1 MLEQLISLSTEQI
14 VLTSTI
20 LVLLGLF
27 IWNKYRY
34 DAISVAALI
43 FLVTISSSFDL
54 EIINVE
60 QALEGFANP
69 AVMTVALV
77 LIISH
82 GLKNAG
88 LSALAGKL
96 LAGKQFSEIQFM
108 LLLLAVAATLSSFI
122 NNIGAMA
129 ILLPLTVSVCQKM
142 EWHPAKFLMPLAF
155 ACILGGMNT
164 LIGTPPNIIISNYA
178 LDNTGT
184 AFNFFD
190 FSKVGLAITICGIL
204 FVAFIGNKLIF
215 LRSIPS
221 NEPLINMKGYLFE
234 VVVNQGS
241 SSVGLTLYKFKK
253 QAGEDIEIIGVISE
267 TGSVKKVQ
275 NNMRIKEGQIL
286 VIKSPPDEIGK
297 ILNLFDF
304 SIPEE
309 LHSFDEADLEEIEVL
324 ISPGSRL
331 IGRKYDFFLKLAFE
345 ELNLLGLWR
354 KGTKYRTRL
363 TRETFKAGD
372 VLLLG
377 VRDLDD
383 EEVKNKINHLGL
395 MPVRERE
402 IEVITSRSRLLKG
415 LFFFISSILLV
426 AFDVLS
432 PTIAFLLCVLCF
444 ARIKIIDANFYRS
457 VEWPII
463 VMLAAMIPI
472 GLAMQTTELS
482 NLIALNIKEF
492 APNINQ
498 AWILIII
505 LVITMAVSDIINN
518 AATAVIMAPI
528 AYQIAL
534 SNPAYDVNA
543 FLMVVAIGASCAFL
557 TPIGHQCNTVVMGPG
572 NYKFTDYWRMGLP
585 LEIIIV
591 AIAIPMIL
599 FVWS

>member
-54 EIINVE
+54 EIINVK

-77 LIISH
+77 LIISQ

-108 LLLLAVAATLSSFI
+108 LLLLTIAATLSSFI

-426 AFDVLS
+426 AFDVLP

>member
-1 MLEQLISLSTEQI
+1 MLEQLSLSTEQI

-54 EIINVE
+54 EIINVK

-77 LIISH
+77 LIISQ

-108 LLLLAVAATLSSFI
+108 LLLLTIAATLSSFI

-426 AFDVLS
+426 AFNVLP

>member
-54 EIINVE
+54 EIINVK
-60 QALEGFANP
+60 QAFQGFANP

-77 LIISH
+77 LIISQ

-108 LLLLAVAATLSSFI
+108 LLLLTIAATLSSFI

-432 PTIAFLLCVLCF
+432 PTISFLLCVLCF

>member
-1 MLEQLISLSTEQI
+1 MLELLTKDQI
-14 VLTSTI
+14 VLSFTI
-20 LVLLGLF
+20 LILLGLF

-34 DAISVAALI
+34 DAISIAALV
-43 FLVTISSSFDL
+43 FLVAISSIPNL
-54 EIINVE
+54 ELNIISKDD
-60 QALEGFANP
+60 ALDGFANP

-88 LSALAGKL
+88 LSALAGKV
-96 LAGKQFSEIQFM
+96 LAGRQFTEIQF
-108 LLLLAVAATLSSFI
+108 LLCLLAVAATLSSFI

-164 LIGTPPNIIISNYA
+164 LIGTPPNIIISEYA
-178 LDNTGT
+178 YKETG
-184 AFNFFD
+184 AGFNFFD

-215 LRSIPS
+215 LRAIPS
-221 NEPLINMKGYLFE
+221 DEPLINMKGYMFE
-234 VVVNQGS
+234 VEVNEGS
-241 SSVGLTLYKFKK
+241 SSAGLTLYKFKE
-253 QAGEDIEIIGVISE
+253 QAGEDIEIMGVISE

-304 SIPEE
+304 SIPDE
-309 LHSFDEADLEEIEVL
+309 LHGIDEADLEEIEVL

-331 IGRKYDFFLKLAFE
+331 IGRKYDFFQKLAFE

-383 EEVKNKINHLGL
+383 EEVKGKINHLGL
-395 MPVRERE
+395 MPIRERE
-402 IEVITSRSRLLKG
+402 IEVISSRSRLLKG
-415 LFFFISSILLV
+415 LVFFISSILAV
-426 AFDVLS
+426 AFGVLS
-432 PTIAFLLCVLCF
+432 PTISFLLCVLCF
-444 ARIKIIDANFYRS
+444 ARIKIIDSNFYRS

-472 GLAMQTTELS
+472 GMAMQSTGLSGLIASSIS
-482 NLIALNIKEF
+482 NL
-492 APNINQ
+492 APNLGQ

-518 AATAVIMAPI
+518 AATAIIMAPI
-528 AYQIAL
+528 SANIASQL
-534 SNPAYDVNA
+534 GAPIEP
-543 FLMVVAIGASCAFL
+543 FLMAVAVGASCAFL
-557 TPIGHQCNTVVMGPG
+557 SPIGHQCNTLVMAPG
-572 NYKFTDYWRMGLP
+572 GYKFGDYWRLGLP
-585 LEIIIV
+585 LEIVIA
-591 AIAIPMIL
+591 AISVPMIMY
-599 FVWS
+599 VWF